1 MNNFDAKNGACL
13 GAAMRK
19 EDRLIAL
26 PAHAGS
32 AALYRNTRVIRPCFA
47 ALQRL
52 NNFQTLAEPLKMNDF
67 TLAQETER
75 VEQLRIVR
83 QRHQVLIGCTRLLL
97 CCKILHKIC
106 NRVSGALDVAGREG
120 HSVGIGR
127 INSVIVH
134 RIVPEQARCFNFFQA
149 RSTHALV
156 NHRANHLPM
165 C

>member
-1 MNNFDAKNGACL
+1 MHEQFPSKRRRLFGRRLAQG
-13 GAAMRK
+13 
-19 EDRLIAL
+19 DRLIAL

-97 CCKILHKIC
+97 WYDHVRTTFHQK
-106 NRVSGALDVAGREG
+106 
-120 HSVGIGR
+120 
-127 INSVIVH
+127 
-134 RIVPEQARCFNFFQA
+134 FQ
-149 RSTHALV
+149 
-156 NHRANHLPM
+156 
-165 C
+165 